1 MKLADKNDID
11 KLALIRVKEQKED
24 WENEFE
30 DRYDLLSTTKSY
42 LEKHLN
48 KDFFAFVEEINNK
61 IVATCCLQIIDYLPQ
76 CNDNGKQGFICNV
89 YTDEKYRRKGLQK
102 ELLNQVIKY
111 SKDNNLCELDLST
124 SSDNA
129 ISLYKK
135 FGFEFDS
142 WAMKKELNNGRKT

>member
-1 MKLADKNDID
+1 MKIADEKDID

-24 WENEFE
+24 WGNEFE
-30 DRYDLLSTTKSY
+30 DRNDLVFTTKLY

-48 KDFFAFVEEINNK
+48 KDFFAFIEEIDNN
-61 IVATCCLQIIDYLPQ
+61 IVATCCLQIIEYLPQ

-102 ELLNQVIKY
+102 ELLSQVIKY
-111 SKDNNLCELDLST
+111 SIDNDLCELDLST
-124 SSDNA
+124 SSDSA

-135 FGFEFDS
+135 FGFEFDG
-142 WAMKKELNNGRKT
+142 WAMKKDLNKR